1 MGQVTFLG
9 VEGSGKTVLTMA
21 LAQVFRR
28 HEKDGWTMVPE
39 SREAFR
45 FQSMLPQTWTPDAL
59 PHQTTSLKYLPWS
72 IRYNGEEQQKLD
84 VLDYPGE
91 LYRLAFLDAS
101 DDPDPVGFNERVTA
115 HRNEINELLS
125 YLSQS
130 EQIFVLFNL
139 ADAISPEANPENLD
153 AIWVTNACLDYLH
166 RLPSK
171 PRITLLLTQF
181 GRYTES
187 PSDTPVFFMQKYLNL
202 IIRNFPQ
209 LDVIGVESIADENS
223 SYGINHVVARCLVRA
238 PVLNASL
245 TALEPETFTKTYFKK
260 KEHFSFPDG
269 YKKLALSIESD
280 WMVTCRKI
288 QNAQIFLG
296 QNLKTVP
303 EPRVIQDLKLLSTTL
318 LISLNGNPNGGSFSK
333 RPRTRLYYTYRRCKS
348 VQVSTKVGICLQ
360 DHLVTEMV
368 WKLEHSTDWP
378 IALAIFGIV
387 IGLMVIITLTLI
399 ACSF

>member
-209 LDVIGVESIADENS
+209 LDVIGVESFADENS
-223 SYGINHVVARCLVRA
+223 SYGINHVVARCLGQA
-238 PVLNASL
+238 PVLKASL
-245 TALEPETFTKTYFKK
+245 TTLEPKTFTKAYFKK

-280 WMVTCRKI
+280 WMMTYWKTR
-288 QNAQIFLG
+288 NAPFFLK
-296 QNLKTVP
+296 QEV
-303 EPRVIQDLKLLSTTL
+303 ESMSYAEVMQDLKLLSTTL
-318 LISLNGNPNGGSFSK
+318 LTSLDGNPSGGSFSK
-333 RPRTRLYYTYRRCKS
+333 RPRMKLYYTYKKCKS
-348 VQVSTKVGICLQ
+348 VQVSSKTGICLKKR
-360 DHLVTEMV
+360 LVSELS
-368 WKLEHSTDWP
+368 WKLDHTDDWLLWL
-378 IALAIFGIV
+378 IALGISV
-387 IGLMVIITLTLI
+387 ALI
-399 ACSF
+399 AIGMLLVV